1 MKNTRK
7 YIKEAELHINNVF
20 ETIDKKLKDYR
31 IEYLKIKQ
39 SKDFTEDTLY
49 RYVQK
54 AMYSIMDDLIGLE
67 FYMDDTMYKTQESI
81 EKFGKEHYSNEY
93 ASRYL
98 DEATKKLKMYT
109 DIFES
114 YRPELKEAERYL
126 LLLELN
132 GGEI

>member
-1 MKNTRK
+1 M
-7 YIKEAELHINNVF
+7 EFF

-39 SKDFTEDTLY
+39 CKDFTEDTLY

-54 AMYSIMDDLIGLE
+54 AMHSIMDDLIGLE

-81 EKFGKEHYSNEY
+81 ERFGKEHYSNEY

-98 DEATKKLKMYT
+98 AEATKKLKMYT

-114 YRPELKEAERYL
+114 YRPELKEAEKYL